1 MPAGLQT
8 ITPSQGGRGVTVEV
22 RVDRAAAAA
31 LEAQRAALE
40 ARRKRP
46 YFDFNHEDGEASFWP
61 TEFYWVGDER
71 AEMAE
76 RKWQMAARVPASA
89 PAAISGPAAI
99 SVPRSIS
106 APPPDALLSSLGARP
121 PGIYARGEW
130 SDLGEQAIS
139 GKRYRQFSP
148 VFYVD
153 DVRAHPARIVCR
165 EDAKPNMGG
174 LVNDPAFHTI
184 LPFWAK
190 DAGASGTTQKP
201 QPGHRPN
208 SDQPM
213 THEEIAGLRAR
224 LTSLEQQNAALE
236 ARDTDDVTRLSH
248 QAELKAARAEL
259 AAGEAQRQAETL
271 RARNDALEAAESQR
285 RQASAR
291 QYAADMVARGALAAR
306 DHAGIAE
313 VERNMASNPEVFA
326 PIYARW
332 ASNPALGG
340 RSSFTGSRYS
350 GGGISVTHS
359 DPRKVFGALGAL
371 CARQSDESLHVL
383 TRMEVAREFGAI
395 YAREFRGENGKRI
408 LDAPLSAAD
417 STDPSTHLG
426 TLAGSLVTQRT
437 LELLRTQFPVLGR
450 ITTDFSDLPAQFNQ
464 TIISRIIDIPAAQDY
479 DPDDGWNT
487 DASAVTH
494 DVPIKIDKHKG
505 VPITFNQNI
514 LASTVRRLFE
524 EFAPASSY
532 ALARAMV
539 DDLYANITDVNFTN
553 NTVQATNTFA
563 RQHVISMGTA
573 LTLRGVP
580 QGDMNRTLLLYPTV
594 FGNLAQDQNLVSFAA
609 FQRPDLF
616 ERGSQDT
623 AFAFPVHGFSVYE
636 AQNLPTN
643 NGNVTGFGFS
653 KSALVLAAR
662 VPNDYTSVLPG
673 AGNGNVQ
680 VITDPDLGL
689 SVMLV
694 QYVDHKKGT
703 ATQRIALMYGTAAGQ
718 PSAGQILKAAS
729 GTGTGR

>member
-8 ITPSQGGRGVTVEV
+8 ITPSQGGRSVTVQV
-22 RVDRAAAAA
+22 RVDRASAEA

-40 ARRKRP
+40 DRGKRP

-61 TEFYWVGDER
+61 TEFYWVGDGR
-71 AEMAE
+71 AEIADG
-76 RKWQMAARVPASA
+76 KWQIANRASACALSSSAARA
-89 PAAISGPAAI
+89 
-99 SVPRSIS
+99 
-106 APPPDALLSSLGARP
+106 

-130 SDLGEQAIS
+130 SDLGQQAIS

-153 DVRAHPARIVCR
+153 DVRANPARIVCR

-190 DAGASGTTQKP
+190 DAGASGTTQKT
-201 QPGHRPN
+201 QPGLRPN
-208 SDQPM
+208 LYQPM

-224 LTSLEQQNAALE
+224 LTSLEQQTAALE

-248 QAELKAARAEL
+248 HAELKAARAEL
-259 AAGEAQRQAETL
+259 AAGEAQRQTETL
-271 RARNDALEAAESQR
+271 RARNDALEAADSQR
-285 RQASAR
+285 RQGTAR

-313 VERNMASNPEVFA
+313 VERNMSTNPEVFA

-340 RSSFTGSRYS
+340 RSSFTSSRY
-350 GGGISVTHS
+350 GGGGVSVTHS
-359 DPRKVFGALGAL
+359 DPRTVFGALGAL

-395 YAREFRGENGKRI
+395 YAREFRGDNGKRI
-408 LDAPLSAAD
+408 LDSPLSAAD
-417 STDPSTHLG
+417 TTDTNLG
-426 TLAGSLVTQRT
+426 TLAGTLVTQRT
-437 LELLRTQFPVLGR
+437 LELLRVQFPVLGR

-464 TIISRIIDIPAAQDY
+464 TIVSRIIDIPGAQDY
-479 DPDDGWNT
+479 DTSTGWT
-487 DASAVTH
+487 DSAATTH
-494 DVPIKIDKHKG
+494 DVPITINKHKG

-539 DDLYANITDVNFTN
+539 DDLYGNITEANFTSTP
-553 NTVQATNTFA
+553 TVQATSGFA
-563 RQHVISMGTA
+563 RSNVIDMGTA

-594 FGNLAQDQNLVSFAA
+594 FAKLAQDSSLVTFAA

-616 ERGSQDT
+616 ERGAQDT
-623 AFAFPVHGFSVYE
+623 AFAFPVHGFSVHE
-636 AQNLPTN
+636 SPNLPTN
-643 NGNVTGFGFS
+643 NGNITGFGFS

-673 AGNGNVQ
+673 ASYGNVQ

-718 PSAGQILKAAS
+718 GNAGQVLKAA
-729 GTGTGR
+729 TGTGSGR

>member
-8 ITPSQGGRGVTVEV
+8 ITPSQGGRSVTVQV
-22 RVDRAAAAA
+22 RVDRAAAEA

-40 ARRKRP
+40 ARGKRP

-61 TEFYWVGDER
+61 TEFFWREAVGRVSLR
-71 AEMAE
+71 AGETGE
-76 RKWQMAARVPASA
+76 
-89 PAAISGPAAI
+89 
-99 SVPRSIS
+99 
-106 APPPDALLSSLGARP
+106 DTRP
-121 PGIYARGEW
+121 TAPGIYARGEW
-130 SDLGEQAIS
+130 SDLGQQAIA

-190 DAGASGTTQKP
+190 DAGASGTTQKT
-201 QPGHRPN
+201 QPGLRPN
-208 SDQPM
+208 LYQPM

-224 LTSLEQQNAALE
+224 LTSLEQQTAALE
-236 ARDTDDVTRLSH
+236 ARDSDDVTRLSH

-271 RARNDALEAAESQR
+271 RGRNDALEAAESQR

-313 VERNMASNPEVFA
+313 VERNMTSNPEVFA

-332 ASNPALGG
+332 ASNPALAGG
-340 RSSFTGSRYS
+340 SFSRGSASERRGY
-350 GGGISVTHS
+350 GGGGVSITLS
-359 DPRKVFGALGAL
+359 DPRTVFGALGAL

-383 TRMEVAREFGAI
+383 TRMEVAREFGSI

-417 STDPSTHLG
+417 TTDTNLG
-426 TLAGSLVTQRT
+426 TLAGTLVTQRT
-437 LELLRTQFPVLGR
+437 LELLRVQFPVLGR

-464 TIISRIIDIPAAQDY
+464 TIVSRIIDIPGAQDY
-479 DPDDGWNT
+479 DTANGWTDNT
-487 DASAVTH
+487 PTTY
-494 DVPIKIDKHKG
+494 DVPITINKHKG

-539 DDLYANITDVNFTN
+539 DDLYANITDLNFAN
-553 NTVQATNTFA
+553 NTVQATTSFA
-563 RQHVISMGTA
+563 RSNVIDMGTA

-594 FGNLAQDQNLVSFAA
+594 FAKLAQDQNLVSFAA

-623 AFAFPVHGFSVYE
+623 AFAFPVHGFSVHE
-636 AQNLPTN
+636 APNLPTN

-673 AGNGNVQ
+673 ASYGNVQ

-703 ATQRIALMYGTAAGQ
+703 ATQRIALMYGTASGQSNAGQ
-718 PSAGQILKAAS
+718 LLKAAS
-729 GTGTGR
+729 GTGSGR